1 VDASETPDL
10 DPAELRA
17 LSAIHEAALSVRA
30 TDGLRARIEADR
42 TRARPVARR
51 RLYIGAA
58 GGAVAA
64 AVLAVAL
71 LLPGGAQVGPSVADA
86 AALAVKGASAG
97 APSADPAAPDSRLAQ
112 RVGSVYFPNWSWPF
126 GWTATGQR
134 TDLIAG
140 RRLVTV
146 YYLGHDTTI
155 AYTIVAGAALARP
168 HGTVARTRG
177 EWMRVLSVD
186 GRLVVTW
193 RRSGHTCVLSGMGV
207 TAPELENLASY
218 A

>member
-10 DPAELRA
+10 DPGELRA
-17 LSAIHEAALSVRA
+17 LSAIHEATLSVRA
-30 TDGLRARIEADR
+30 PDGLRARIEADR
-42 TRARPVARR
+42 GRARPMARR

-58 GGAVAA
+58 TSAA
-64 AVLAVAL
+64 ALVVLAVVL
-71 LLPGGAQVGPSVADA
+71 LLPGGTPVGPSVADA
-86 AALAVKGASAG
+86 AALAVRGATSG
-97 APSADPAAPDSRLAQ
+97 APAADPAAPDHRLAE

-140 RRLVTV
+140 RRVVTV

-155 AYTIVAGAALARP
+155 AYTIVAGTALARP
-168 HGTVARTRG
+168 QGTVARSRG

-207 TAPELENLASY
+207 TAAELENLASY
-218 A
+218 D